1 MSKTFENLS
10 KSLEEANKRHDNLL
24 AQMAATNKAVQERMN
39 KMDDR
44 IMVILNTLAQGQ
56 GSATQN
62 PVVPVYPSDDP
73 DDPGDGS
80 STPPIEN
87 TPFGPPF
94 NPTNGNHCPAK
105 GKARRSFP
113 FQRLNH
119 SIRNYL

>member
-87 TPFGPPF
+87 TPAPLGPPST
-94 NPTNGNHCPAK
+94 PPMGTIALPKVRPGEASQSK
-105 GKARRSFP
+105 G
-113 FQRLNH
+113 
-119 SIRNYL
+119 